1 VQIPI
6 FFRKTRRP
14 YTSLLYQFL
23 SFLMFCSEFNWDNWW
38 FNTNITTLFFLLY
51 IISDVSS
58 IFLIYV
64 MLFFFWITI
73 LKVNIRLF
81 YISYYNRYCIKE
93 TLGITDCHL
102 SPLKGNKWTEPRCR
116 LLVSKLFEY
125 YTLVMDCSSYK
136 TLRELGLDPCKRG
149 RFLSSKFFIFFSYY
163 FCTQGSSF
171 YSFMF
176 LFTILIRCWLMFSSF
191 CIIFSLKYLFSL

>member
-1 VQIPI
+1 
-6 FFRKTRRP
+6 
-14 YTSLLYQFL
+14 
-23 SFLMFCSEFNWDNWW
+23 
-38 FNTNITTLFFLLY
+38 
-51 IISDVSS
+51 
-58 IFLIYV
+58 
-64 MLFFFWITI
+64 MLFYFWMTI
-73 LKVNIRLF
+73 LKVNIR
-81 YISYYNRYCIKE
+81 YIYLYRNCIKE

-149 RFLSSKFFIFFSYY
+149 RFISSKFFIFLLLYY

-171 YSFMF
+171 FSLRFF
-176 LFTILIRCWLMFSSF
+176 FICLTIIFCCWLMILSF
-191 CIIFSLKYLFSL
+191 CTKI